1 MLNLSVHPIK
11 LVFAPYFTMCSRLR
25 KIDNVIKIMNQ
36 RAPLF
41 LLGYLFNVVHWKN
54 ISYPVLV

>member
-1 MLNLSVHPIK
+1 MEK
-11 LVFAPYFTMCSRLR
+11 
-25 KIDNVIKIMNQ
+25 VIKMMHQ

-54 ISYPVLV
+54 LSYPGLV